1 MFSEFSKHKN
11 RKDGLRSQ
19 CRVCCSEYYKQYYEA
34 NKEKKKQ
41 YREVNKEKIAERTKQ
56 YREANK
62 EKIAERTKQ
71 YREANKEKC
80 AEISKRY
87 FANMPAATYEI
98 KNIKN
103 GKVYIGCSTAHPR
116 RWRQHK
122 LHLRKGTHGNKRL
135 QEDYNTFGL
144 EAFEFSVVEEFPSD
158 TPYKLLEAKETQL
171 ILEKQQ
177 KDVDL
182 YNINV
187 RMSLLV

>member
-41 YREVNKEKIAERTKQ
+41 YREVNKEKITA
-56 YREANK
+56 RE
-62 EKIAERTKQ
+62 KQ

-122 LHLRKGTHGNKRL
+122 LHLRKGTHANKHL